1 MEKHLVEKRVLIV
14 EDDGM
19 LNSMFAE
26 AFAHAGH
33 WTYSVYTVGQALE
46 RLVHAK
52 LPDLIVLD
60 LNLPDMDGAD
70 LLELLQAPQFD
81 NVKIILTSYMAAQRA
96 EELKKYR
103 IDKVFIKPV
112 MPLELVASINE
123 LFPVENP

>member
-1 MEKHLVEKRVLIV
+1 MEQHVEEKRVLIV

-33 WTYSVYTVGQALE
+33 WTCSVYTVGQALQQLMDE
-46 RLVHAK
+46 Q

-70 LLELLQAPQFD
+70 LLELLQAPQFE
-81 NVKIILTSYMAAQRA
+81 NVKVILTSYMSAQRT

-103 IDKVFIKPV
+103 IDKVFVKPV
-112 MPLELVASINE
+112 RPLELVASITE
-123 LFPVENP
+123 LFPVENH